1 MVYVTGCSASI
12 RPGRPRARE
21 KSMVK
26 YYEMT
31 LVDRQRVARDTMAFW
46 FDGNGTSFEFRAGQ
60 HADFVL
66 TQPCMGGT
74 SDNSRTFSLASSP
87 QEKGPIMIAMRIR

>member
-1 MVYVTGCSASI
+1 M
-12 RPGRPRARE
+12 P
-21 KSMVK
+21 K

-46 FDGNGTSFEFRAGQ
+46 LDPNGASFEFRAGQ

-66 TQPCMGGT
+66 TQPFMEVKT
-74 SDNSRTFSLASSP
+74 TIRELSPSPVHRTKLGQS
-87 QEKGPIMIAMRIR
+87 